1 MGRYA
6 FFNTGLEYKFAFGIQ
21 SSQDIQLFGQED
33 LEAAE
38 PTQRW
43 TAADAPEILRILGE
57 WEEFWGFDPV
67 NVEEFPATLEGTHML
82 RNYLVW
88 RNSYSDIMYYRY
100 LLTALIFHQLQY
112 EPNLEAHYEL

>member
-43 TAADAPEILRILGE
+43 TAADVPEILRILGE
-57 WEEFWGFDPV
+57 WEEFFGFDPV
-67 NVEEFPATLEGTHML
+67 NVEEFPATLEGTYML
-82 RNYLVW
+82 KNYLVW
-88 RNSYSDIMYYRY
+88 RNSYNEIVYYRY
-100 LLTALIFHQLQY
+100 LLTALILHQLQY